1 MAVGVVVGVA
11 VGVVVGVGIIMAQK
25 NPTEEELRMM
35 IRRGHSKEHGSVVG
49 TRRTRGDVG
58 TRADIPPRKGG
69 PAGSNPAHA
78 PLSQQFFVPGPLP
91 GANDIIRKHHMVY
104 SRLKAK
110 WGLEIGRCLLI
121 AKIKPI
127 RSCAITYHWIEPI
140 PVRGHIRDRD
150 NIRFGAKFINDAL
163 VTHGILID
171 DGPDGVA
178 RLTDTFEYH
187 AANPGVLITL
197 EEAL

>member
-1 MAVGVVVGVA
+1 MAH
-11 VGVVVGVGIIMAQK
+11 K

-35 IRRGHSKEHGSVVG
+35 IGRGHSKEHPRDSTSGVRPRLAGKVG
-49 TRRTRGDVG
+49 EPYTKDAARRNQSTEGQGNVKSDTRT
-58 TRADIPPRKGG
+58 P
-69 PAGSNPAHA
+69 HA
-78 PLSQQFFVPGPLP
+78 TNQQFFVPGPLP

-127 RSCAITYHWIEPI
+127 RSCAITYHWVEPI

-163 VTHGILID
+163 VTHGILLD
-171 DGPDGVA
+171 DGPEGVA
-178 RLTDTFEYH
+178 QLMDIFTYN
-187 AANPGVLITL
+187 AANPGVMVTL
-197 EEAL
+197 TEVA